1 MEYMETKKE
10 LNEVKQLELNISNST
25 MAVRNLMEEYSIF
38 DIAVL
43 FD

>member
-1 MEYMETKKE
+1 MKYIETKEE
-10 LNEVKQLELNISNST
+10 LNEVKQLELNTSSGTIT
-25 MAVRNLMEEYSIF
+25 ARNLMEEYSIF